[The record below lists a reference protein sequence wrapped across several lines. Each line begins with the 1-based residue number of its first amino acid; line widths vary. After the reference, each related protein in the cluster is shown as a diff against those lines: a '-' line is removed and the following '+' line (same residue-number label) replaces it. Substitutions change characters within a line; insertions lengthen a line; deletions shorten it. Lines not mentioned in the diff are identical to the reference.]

1 MNMYKTRSF
10 RLVFLVYAAGIFLFP
25 ACAYRMHARLPL
37 QYSRIFIKQFEN
49 KTTEEFL
56 GYELTKYVR
65 QEIVERTSV
74 SLAHDSQSA
83 VSLGGVITKIGR
95 GVISKDSIGTVLSE
109 RLTVQINVQIKPVSG
124 SVKKF
129 SVIGAKVY
137 TRTGMTV
144 RRQMVREACKD
155 AASQIIHRLIQRE
168 VTTDVR

>member
-1 MNMYKTRSF
+1 MMNICKKRSF
-10 RLVFLVYAAGIFLFP
+10 RHIIVYAAGILLYT

-37 QYSRIFIKQFEN
+37 QYSSIFINQFEN

-56 GYELTKYVR
+56 GYELTKYIR
-65 QEIVERTSV
+65 QEMVERTSV
-74 SLAHDSQSA
+74 SLAHDPQSA

-95 GVISKDSIGTVLSE
+95 DIISKDSIGTVLSE
-109 RLTVQINVQIKPVSG
+109 RLTVHINVRVKPVSG

-144 RRQMVREACKD
+144 RKQMVKEACKD

-168 VTTDVR
+168 VTTDV